1 MALVYADRVKETTA
15 TTGTGTYTLAGAST
29 GFQAFSDA
37 LSDSDT
43 CYYCVTD
50 DTDWEVGLGTFTASG
65 TTLARTSILAS
76 SNTGSAVN
84 WSAGS
89 KDVFITVPARQVRE
103 PMIIL
108 SKSSSVSQN
117 VGGANG
123 AETWWTWDGE
133 DFKDSFYTHSNSTNS
148 NRVTVAEDGWYEVTF
163 LGGAQ
168 TTGSARTTLQGIYRI
183 DGGTTKRGGSLRNY
197 ARGSAYG
204 NMTTG
209 LITTFFVSAGSYIEV
224 GSRVEDTDA
233 AYTINTSGGEIS
245 DDCHYFC
252 IKKVR

>member
-1 MALVYADRVKETTA
+1 MAHVYADRVKETTT
-15 TTGTGTYTLAGAST
+15 TTGTGTYTLAGAAT
-29 GFQAFSDA
+29 GFQAFSVVGDGN
-37 LSDSDT
+37 T

-50 DTDWEVGLGTFTASG
+50 DTDWEVGNGTYTASG
-65 TTLARTSILAS
+65 TTLSRDSILAS
-76 SNTGSAVN
+76 SNSGAAVN
-84 WSAGS
+84 WGAGS
-89 KDVFITVPARQVRE
+89 KDAFITVPARQVRE

-108 SKSSSVSQN
+108 SKSSTVNQN

-123 AETWWTWDGE
+123 TEVYWTWDGE
-133 DFKDSFYTHSNSTNS
+133 DFKDDFYTHDNTTNS
-148 NRVTVAEDGWYEVTF
+148 GRVTVAEDGWYEVTF

-168 TTGSARTTLQGIYRI
+168 TGGGARTTLQGIYRI

-197 ARGSAYG
+197 ARGASYG
-204 NMTTG
+204 NITTG

-224 GSRVEDTDA
+224 GTRVEDTDA
-233 AYTINTSGGEIS
+233 AYTINTSGSEIS